1 MSRGA
6 VTAME
11 FRLDHASLEVP
22 HLRDAVSRLDRLL
35 GLQVTVSPQAP
46 ERHGRIYLDR
56 AYLEVAANPDVPAW
70 DVTHFF
76 LRFANPEWLRAHL
89 DGAGLGYHYQ
99 VYRGVDGRWD
109 DIELDIADVPVPI
122 LVRRT
127 APAVVARD
135 WPPPLEHPHRCG
147 ASTLAAVHVPVASI
161 QQAADVYAR
170 LLAVELP
177 RVFSGPGPGQL
188 RTAFHLGSGTIV
200 LSQGEERRAVVLGVA
215 SLELSKTV
223 LSQALPIDD
232 EGVAWL
238 DPSTTSNLRIGL
250 VETRSIADPPVG
262 T

>member
-1 MSRGA
+1 MV

-11 FRLDHASLEVP
+11 LRLDHASIEVP
-22 HLRDAVSRLDRLL
+22 HLGDAVGRLDGLL
-35 GLQVTVSPQAP
+35 GLEVTVSPQAP

-70 DVTHFF
+70 NVTHFF
-76 LRFANPEWLRAHL
+76 LRFSDPKWLRGHL

-99 VYRGVDGRWD
+99 VYQGVDGHWD

-127 APAVVARD
+127 EPAAVARD

-147 ASTLAAVHVPVASI
+147 ASTLAAVRVPVASI
-161 QQAADVYAR
+161 EQAADVYAR
-170 LLAVELP
+170 LLAVEVP
-177 RVFSGPGPGQL
+177 RRFSGPGPGQL

-200 LSQGEERRAVVLGVA
+200 LSEGDQQRAVVLGVA
-215 SLELSKTV
+215 SLELSRTV
-223 LSQALPIDD
+223 LSQVLPIDD

>member
-1 MSRGA
+1 
-6 VTAME
+6 ME
-11 FRLDHASLEVP
+11 LRLDHASIEVP
-22 HLRDAVSRLDRLL
+22 HLGDAVGSLDGRL
-35 GLQVTVSPQAP
+35 GLEVTVSPQAP

-70 DVTHFF
+70 NVTHFF
-76 LRFANPEWLRAHL
+76 LRFSDPNWLRGHL

-99 VYRGVDGRWD
+99 VYQGVDGHWD

-127 APAVVARD
+127 EPAAVARD

-147 ASTLAAVHVPVASI
+147 ASALAAVRVPVASI
-161 QQAADVYAR
+161 EQAADVYAR
-170 LLAVELP
+170 LLAVEVP
-177 RVFSGPGPGQL
+177 RSFSGPGPGQL

-200 LSQGEERRAVVLGVA
+200 LSEGDQQRAIVLGVA
-215 SLELSKTV
+215 SLEMSRTV
-223 LSQALPIDD
+223 LSQVLPIDD

>member
-1 MSRGA
+1 MSHGA
-6 VTAME
+6 NTARQ
-11 FRLDHASLEVP
+11 FRLDHASIQVP
-22 HLRDAVSRLDRLL
+22 HLAEAVGRLERLL
-35 GLQVTVSPQAP
+35 GLEVTVSPQAP

-70 DVTHFF
+70 EVTHFF
-76 LRFANPEWLRAHL
+76 LRFSDPTWLRARL
-89 DGAGLGYHYQ
+89 DDAGLGYRHQ

-127 APAVVARD
+127 QPAAVAHN
-135 WPPPLEHPHRCG
+135 WPPPLDHPHRCG
-147 ASTLAAVHVPVASI
+147 ASTLAAVHVPVTSI

-170 LLAVELP
+170 LLAVAVP
-177 RVFSGPGPGQL
+177 RVFSGPEPCQR
-188 RTAFHLGSGTIV
+188 RTAFDLGSGTIV
-200 LSQGEERRAVVLGVA
+200 LSEGDERRAVVLGVA
-215 SLELSKTV
+215 SLELSRTV
-223 LSQALPIDD
+223 LSQVLPVDD

-250 VETRSIADPPVG
+250 VETRAVADPPAG